1 VLITTLD
8 TVEVIVHVEEGDG
21 DGEAG
26 NHDTVHL
33 AGRPRV
39 ADDDGNEDHLNNG
52 ELGDGG
58 NRETNVD
65 VLDLLSRLGLKGF
78 GITRHFIIY

>member
-1 VLITTLD
+1 MWR
-8 TVEVIVHVEEGDG
+8 GDG

-39 ADDDGNEDHLNNG
+39 ANDDGDEDHLSNG

-58 NRETNVD
+58 NRETNKTFLTSSVGSG
-65 VLDLLSRLGLKGF
+65 SRGSV
-78 GITRHFIIY
+78 